1 MKNNSFHRSKPFNL
15 LNDMQ
20 INLPN
25 NALKNTFL
33 SEDINETTNNSRK
46 MKTNS
51 ANNYGL
57 KKFGYINNF
66 SAQVTQFNYLL
77 QGTDSSLKGYEID
90 ALVDGLNP
98 VNLNSCGYDNFHG
111 EPVDDTHATYRVINT
126 SAKTASGED
135 IVGLFTLNK
144 KRRNFEGITWTT
156 RTGLHMEV
164 SLKRKPHI
172 GDIFF
177 VSMDAFETFLKS
189 IAGHAVPEP
198 WNFSGKEG
206 VCSHPILKSYLENIF
221 WKLKKESMEGKLNKV
236 VYSSDGQHILFNTNL
251 PDTFGNDILIIAEV
265 RKKPNGEE
273 YYENPAMSKGG
284 IYKRRQIGFR
294 DDVNPEA
301 ATFFEDVNE
310 IIFQPSWRIDTS
322 FEHLFHI
329 IQDNRPRFPK
339 DYQEKNPAE
348 VAGDLEKAISLAV
361 KMAKRNFKYIAP
373 MYRPQKDCIQL
384 LMPIYLN
391 GSYKQSPDFA
401 LVLTPENGIYL
412 PETILPI
419 EAAYQNA
426 RLIAMPDEAWLKPD
440 AIFNSIGA

>member
-1 MKNNSFHRSKPFNL
+1 M
-15 LNDMQ
+15 
-20 INLPN
+20 
-25 NALKNTFL
+25 
-33 SEDINETTNNSRK
+33 
-46 MKTNS
+46 
-51 ANNYGL
+51 
-57 KKFGYINNF
+57 
-66 SAQVTQFNYLL
+66 
-77 QGTDSSLKGYEID
+77 
-90 ALVDGLNP
+90 P
-98 VNLNSCGYDNFHG
+98 VNLNSFGCDNFHG
-111 EPVDDTHATYRVINT
+111 EPVDDTHAIYRVINT
-126 SAKTASGED
+126 GAKTASGED

-144 KRRNFEGITWTT
+144 KRRNFEGVTWTT
-156 RTGLHMEV
+156 WRGLRMEV
-164 SLKRKPHI
+164 SLKSKPHI

-177 VSMDAFETFLKS
+177 VSKDAFDAFLES
-189 IAGHAVPEP
+189 IAVNAVPEP

-206 VCSHPILKSYLENIF
+206 NCSYPILKSYLENIF
-221 WKLKKESMEGKLNKV
+221 WKLKKESTEGKINKV
-236 VYSSDGQHILFNTNL
+236 VYSADGQHILFNTNL

-284 IYKRRQIGFR
+284 IYGRRQFGFR
-294 DDVNPEA
+294 DDAKPEA

-310 IIFQPSWRIDTS
+310 VIFQSSWEIDTS
-322 FEHLFHI
+322 FDHLFHI

-373 MYRPQKDCIQL
+373 MYRPQKDGIQL

-391 GSYKQSPDFA
+391 GSYKQAPDFA
-401 LVLTPENGIYL
+401 LVLTPESGIYL

-419 EAAYQNA
+419 EGAYQNA

-440 AIFNSIGA
+440 AIFKSTAA